1 MKKQLLLMAMAVFS
15 LSTGYAQEEGG
26 EEEPTP
32 EIVYTKSFQ
41 TLIDD
46 AKYLSTS
53 SYYTT
58 GQSALLDAISN
69 AEAVISTLETNEAVH
84 DAMKTLQAAINEFV
98 DGNGHADATE
108 KVLNNSFDKDGNN
121 SKTITS
127 WTVQNFKQNHR
138 DQATYTTTRGGYSIH
153 YFAEQWIAAGSGP
166 LAGAGNMSQVVT
178 GLPAG
183 HYRLTADIFAHNQ
196 KYDETCEE
204 AVGIQLFAN
213 DVVREVGI
221 TGITDN
227 DGAAFSVDFD
237 VTEGQDPTIGFR
249 FENTNVNWLGWDN
262 VTLYYIGNPDDYN
275 SIVDAEKLAA
285 IKEVLTTTLAT
296 ATEALNSK
304 DAPFYRTELQTA
316 ITEISALLETGTLD
330 ELTAAKERLDETLK
344 AFNDYNK
351 HYTNLKTAIANA
363 EALVAEGVMTVGL
376 DQFQMA
382 INDAKGKLAQAATDF
397 AEDAEGG
404 VIFVDDALEELK
416 KAESTFRV
424 QNASYANPANVITN
438 GGMSSTDGWD
448 ILVPGANPG
457 LHINTSGNV
466 TNFSKPFMECWV
478 NNTDYGQANYA
489 RQTVNALPNGV
500 ELPKGYYVLK
510 AAALATRQDQPN
522 LEVSGVTLRFQNQE
536 VAVHTANGVGNIY
549 RIGFDKP
556 EAGGEL
562 SFGLY
567 IDEATNANWIAWDE
581 VELQF
586 VGDKEKYLA
595 DYAEAVLGE
604 SLNKLREA
612 VEAANAAIEEVNME
626 GVDFEDTDL
635 YMCLEDAEWVLSD
648 PVGSGYTKEMVDILV
663 EQLYKAIN
671 DFYTSGVSPKEGQSF
686 NFTSMIKNADF
697 DAEPGT
703 EWTVETE
710 NGVLPGGTDCANWW
724 FGSSGPSELTQ
735 EFSQTI
741 AGLPAGNYLL
751 DVNAAVRVDMSYSID
766 GYTAENL
773 PNNLTLCK
781 VYANNDSTDV
791 HPFFYEDE
799 ALGLTLES
807 MLLMTNDDDYRH
819 GNGSLINDMLKGT
832 DYYHSYVPF
841 KLEERG
847 SVKIGFRIELP
858 KKGGQMPF
866 IDYFHLFYYGKNEVL
881 TGIADV
887 TKSNAEQI
895 MPVGIYNMKGQLV
908 RANNDVKG
916 LAKGLYIISGKK
928 VVIK

>member
-41 TLIDD
+41 TSIND
-46 AKYLSTS
+46 AKSIVAS
-53 SYYTT
+53 SHYTT
-58 GQSALLDAISN
+58 GQTA
-69 AEAVISTLETNEAVH
+69 
-84 DAMKTLQAAINEFV
+84 LQAAINDAETVLHTLETNAAVIDAMKALQSAINEFV
-98 DGNGHADATE
+98 EANGHADATE
-108 KVLNNSFDKDGNN
+108 KVLNYSFDKDGNN

-127 WTVQNFKQNHR
+127 WTVQNFKQNR
-138 DQATYTTTRGGYSIH
+138 RSVSYATTRGGYAISN
-153 YFAEQWIAAGSGP
+153 FAEQWVAAGSGP
-166 LAGAGNMSQVVT
+166 LAGSGNMSQVVT

-196 KYDETCEE
+196 KYDATCEE
-204 AVGIQLFAN
+204 AVGIQLYAN
-213 DVVREVGI
+213 DVVSEVGM
-221 TGITDN
+221 TGNTDN
-227 DGAAFSVDFD
+227 DAAAFSLEFD
-237 VTEGQDPTIGFR
+237 VAEGETPTIGFR

-262 VTLYYIGNPDDYN
+262 VTLLYIGDPDAYN

-296 ATEALNSK
+296 ATEALNSE

-376 DQFQMA
+376 DQFQEA
-382 INDAKGKLAQAATDF
+382 INNAKGKLAQAATDF

-404 VIFVDDALEELK
+404 VIFVDAALEELK

-567 IDEATNANWIAWDE
+567 IDETTNANWIAWDE

-612 VEAANAAIEEVNME
+612 VEAANVAIEEVNME

-648 PVGSGYTKEMVDILV
+648 PVGSGYTKDMVDILV

-671 DFYTSGVSPKEGQSF
+671 EFYTSGVSPKEGQSF

-697 DAEPGT
+697 DVEPGA

-741 AGLPAGNYLL
+741 VGLPAGNYLL

-766 GYTAENL
+766 GYKAENL
-773 PNNLTLCK
+773 PSNLTLCK

-866 IDYFHLFYYGKNEVL
+866 IDYFHLFYYGKNEIN

-887 TKSNAEQI
+887 NKSNAEQI

-916 LAKGLYIISGKK
+916 LAKGLYLIGGKK

>member
-1 MKKQLLLMAMAVFS
+1 M
-15 LSTGYAQEEGG
+15 
-26 EEEPTP
+26 
-32 EIVYTKSFQ
+32 
-41 TLIDD
+41 
-46 AKYLSTS
+46 
-53 SYYTT
+53 
-58 GQSALLDAISN
+58 
-69 AEAVISTLETNEAVH
+69 
-84 DAMKTLQAAINEFV
+84 
-98 DGNGHADATE
+98 
-108 KVLNNSFDKDGNN
+108 
-121 SKTITS
+121 
-127 WTVQNFKQNHR
+127 
-138 DQATYTTTRGGYSIH
+138 
-153 YFAEQWIAAGSGP
+153 
-166 LAGAGNMSQVVT
+166 
-178 GLPAG
+178 
-183 HYRLTADIFAHNQ
+183 
-196 KYDETCEE
+196 
-204 AVGIQLFAN
+204 
-213 DVVREVGI
+213 
-221 TGITDN
+221 
-227 DGAAFSVDFD
+227 
-237 VTEGQDPTIGFR
+237 
-249 FENTNVNWLGWDN
+249 
-262 VTLYYIGNPDDYN
+262 
-275 SIVDAEKLAA
+275 
-285 IKEVLTTTLAT
+285 
-296 ATEALNSK
+296 
-304 DAPFYRTELQTA
+304 
-316 ITEISALLETGTLD
+316 
-330 ELTAAKERLDETLK
+330 
-344 AFNDYNK
+344 
-351 HYTNLKTAIANA
+351 
-363 EALVAEGVMTVGL
+363 
-376 DQFQMA
+376 
-382 INDAKGKLAQAATDF
+382 
-397 AEDAEGG
+397 
-404 VIFVDDALEELK
+404 
-416 KAESTFRV
+416 
-424 QNASYANPANVITN
+424 
-438 GGMSSTDGWD
+438 
-448 ILVPGANPG
+448 
-457 LHINTSGNV
+457 
-466 TNFSKPFMECWV
+466 
-478 NNTDYGQANYA
+478 
-489 RQTVNALPNGV
+489 
-500 ELPKGYYVLK
+500 
-510 AAALATRQDQPN
+510 
-522 LEVSGVTLRFQNQE
+522 
-536 VAVHTANGVGNIY
+536 GNIY

-635 YMCLEDAEWVLSD
+635 YMYMEDADWVLSD
-648 PVGSGYTKEMVDILV
+648 PVGSGYTKDMVDILV

-697 DAEPGT
+697 DVEPGA

-799 ALGLTLES
+799 ALGLTLEK

>member
-41 TLIDD
+41 TSIYD
-46 AKYLSTS
+46 AKSIVAS
-53 SYYTT
+53 SHYTT
-58 GQSALLDAISN
+58 GQTA
-69 AEAVISTLETNEAVH
+69 
-84 DAMKTLQAAINEFV
+84 LQAAINDAETVLPTLETNAAVIDAMKALQSAINSFV
-98 DGNGHADATE
+98 EANGHADATE
-108 KVLNNSFDKDGNN
+108 KVLNYSFDKDGNN

-127 WTVQNFKQNHR
+127 WTVQNFKQNR
-138 DQATYTTTRGGYSIH
+138 RSVSYATTRGGYAISN
-153 YFAEQWIAAGSGP
+153 FAEQWVAAGSGP
-166 LAGAGNMSQVVT
+166 LAGSGNMSQVVT

-196 KYDETCEE
+196 KYDATCEE
-204 AVGIQLFAN
+204 AVGIQLYAN
-213 DVVREVGI
+213 DVVSEVGM
-221 TGITDN
+221 TGNTDN
-227 DGAAFSVDFD
+227 DAAAFSLEFD
-237 VTEGQDPTIGFR
+237 VAEGETPTIGFR

-262 VTLYYIGNPDDYN
+262 VTLLYIGDPDAYN

-296 ATEALNSK
+296 ATEALNSE

-404 VIFVDDALEELK
+404 VIFVDAALEDLK
-416 KAESTFRV
+416 MAESTFRV

-635 YMCLEDAEWVLSD
+635 YMCLEDAVWVLSD
-648 PVGSGYTKEMVDILV
+648 PVGSGYTKDMVDILV

-697 DAEPGT
+697 DVEPGA

-799 ALGLTLES
+799 ALGLTLEK

-916 LAKGLYIISGKK
+916 LAKGLYLIGGKK